1 MVIRTKRQ
9 ARAVIGTNWRG
20 RTRRED
26 ERVMVTSGKIS
37 STARCSGAVI
47 SGRTFS
53 TARCS
58 RAVISGRTFSTARCS
73 RGHIGEDILD
83 GRICKTGKRPGGR
96 TRPLRCCAIR
106 GLSSDSRALRDVEV
120 IRSSISSLVSR
131 FSWHGCVI
139 SASWAFV

>member
-37 STARCSGAVI
+37 STARCSG
-47 SGRTFS
+47 G
-53 TARCS
+53 C
-58 RAVISGRTFSTARCS
+58 
-73 RGHIGEDILD
+73 HIGEDILD
-83 GRICKTGKRPGGR
+83 GRICKTGKGPGGR
-96 TRPLRCCAIR
+96 TRPLRCFAIR

-120 IRSSISSLVSR
+120 IRSSISSLMSMALLAWVHDFRLLGLHNIFCRMAVVLAESR
-131 FSWHGCVI
+131 IWCKKVPF
-139 SASWAFV
+139 FTPTE

>member
-37 STARCSGAVI
+37 STARCSG
-47 SGRTFS
+47 G
-53 TARCS
+53 C
-58 RAVISGRTFSTARCS
+58 
-73 RGHIGEDILD
+73 HIGEDILD

-120 IRSSISSLVSR
+120 IRSSISSLMSMALLAWVHDFRLLGLHNIFCRMAGVLAESR
-131 FSWHGCVI
+131 IWCKKVPF
-139 SASWAFV
+139 FTPTE

>member
-37 STARCSGAVI
+37 STARCSG
-47 SGRTFS
+47 G
-53 TARCS
+53 C
-58 RAVISGRTFSTARCS
+58 
-73 RGHIGEDILD
+73 HIGEDILD

-96 TRPLRCCAIR
+96 TRPLRCFAIR
-106 GLSSDSRALRDVEV
+106 GLSSDSLALRDVEV
-120 IRSSISSLVSR
+120 IRSSIYSLMSMALLAWVHDFRLLGLHKIFCRMAGVLAESR
-131 FSWHGCVI
+131 IWCKKVPF
-139 SASWAFV
+139 FTPTE

>member
-37 STARCSGAVI
+37 STARCSG
-47 SGRTFS
+47 G
-53 TARCS
+53 C
-58 RAVISGRTFSTARCS
+58 
-73 RGHIGEDILD
+73 HIGEDSLD

-96 TRPLRCCAIR
+96 TRPLRCFAIR
-106 GLSSDSRALRDVEV
+106 GLSSDSLALRDVEV
-120 IRSSISSLVSR
+120 IRSSISSLMSMALLAWVR
-131 FSWHGCVI
+131 DFRLLGVCVT
-139 SASWAFV
+139 